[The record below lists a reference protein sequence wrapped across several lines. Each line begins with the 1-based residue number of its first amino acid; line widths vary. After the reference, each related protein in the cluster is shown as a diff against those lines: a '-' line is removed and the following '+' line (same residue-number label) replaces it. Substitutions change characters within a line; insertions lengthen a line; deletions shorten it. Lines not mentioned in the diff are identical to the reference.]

1 MSICQGR
8 APRDK
13 VSLFTGPDK
22 SGQVET
28 FPCLCPPPRPDT
40 VLKPDRGRRLM
51 HHHSSLLPLLEAQ
64 LPGNQ
69 MFCHCA
75 FIFFLSLSPLHP
87 HPPHTLIHTHSSIPG
102 IASLKGIQDL
112 RWIIIRPIIPPIL
125 SLFASLPLQ
134 RRLSRTSSS
143 LFLPVSLSLGLHL
156 KLMITRRARA
166 ATLVDRQV

>member
-1 MSICQGR
+1 MSTCQGR

-75 FIFFLSLSPLHP
+75 FPFAVSSA
-87 HPPHTLIHTHSSIPG
+87 PPPSAHTHSYT
-102 IASLKGIQDL
+102 LKYPRNCIIERHSYL

-125 SLFASLPLQ
+125 SLFASLPLR

-143 LFLPVSLSLGLHL
+143 LTPPISLSLGLHL
-156 KLMITRRARA
+156 KLMITRRAGA